1 MRTSLRGAVALILGL
16 LAPGSAA
23 VAQEQSVSNPRAAAE
38 AFVGLLASGDFA
50 AAEMK
55 LDSTM
60 RRLMPTTRLSETWAA
75 LQAQAGAFRAQ
86 RGSTLSRV
94 NGYQVV
100 SVNCEFA
107 RASLAL
113 QVALTPAGEVGG
125 LHIVPAAVAWAAPSY
140 VTPSAFRSEEVTVG
154 TGAVSLPGTLTI
166 PSGSGPFPA
175 VVLVHGS
182 GPNDRDE
189 SVGGVKV
196 FRDLAEGLSSRG
208 IAVLRY
214 EKRTRAHPATFAGHF
229 TVNDETVDDAVL
241 AAALLRTRSDIIP
254 TRVFVLGH
262 SLGGMMAPRIAQHDP
277 KLAGLI
283 ILAGT
288 TRPLEDVIMDQ
299 TAYLAAAAGADSM
312 AAKGQMEALRAGAA
326 KVRGITAADSA
337 SLTPVLGAPASYWL
351 DLRTYH
357 PAEVAATLRL
367 PMLVLQGERDYQ
379 VTMGDYAGWR
389 TALAGKPGVVLR
401 TYPALNH
408 LFVAGAGKSLP
419 AEYAAP
425 AHVAESVVAD
435 IADWVRAQSA
445 RRP

>member
-1 MRTSLRGAVALILGL
+1 MRISLRGVAALILGL
-16 LAPGSAA
+16 LPGAGA
-23 VAQEQSVSNPRAAAE
+23 VAQERSMNDPRAAGE
-38 AFVGLLASGDFA
+38 AFVALLARGDFT
-50 AAEMK
+50 AAETK
-55 LDSTM
+55 LDTTM
-60 RRLMPTTRLSETWAA
+60 RRLMPAKRLAETWAA
-75 LQAQAGAFRAQ
+75 IQAQAGAFRVQ
-86 RGSTLSRV
+86 RGAKVSQV

-100 SVNCEFA
+100 SVTCEFA
-107 RASLAL
+107 RSSLDL
-113 QVALTPAGEVGG
+113 QVALNPAGEVGG
-125 LHIVPAAVAWAAPSY
+125 LHIVPGAVAWTPPPY

-166 PSGSGPFPA
+166 PSGGGPFPA

-229 TVNDETVDDAVL
+229 TVDDETVDDAIL
-241 AAALLRTRSDIIP
+241 AAALLRARPDIVP

-262 SLGGMMAPRIAQHDP
+262 SLGGMMAPRIGQHDP

-283 ILAGT
+283 MLAGP

-299 TAYLAAAAGADSM
+299 TAYLAAAAGADST
-312 AAKGQMEALRAGAA
+312 AAKGQMDALRAGALE
-326 KVRGITAADSA
+326 VRALTPADSA
-337 SLTPVLGAPASYWL
+337 SLTPVFGAPASYWL

-357 PAEVAATLRL
+357 QAEVAATLHL

-408 LFVAGAGKSLP
+408 LFVAGAGRSLP

-425 AHVAESVVAD
+425 AHVAESVVTD
-435 IADWVRAQSA
+435 IADWIRVR
-445 RRP
+445 